1 MGLVAVAPAALLLL
15 PFPLGAEG
23 VLGAVFDSGVSKLL
37 AVLLVLRAG
46 VRELF
51 SERLKNINI
60 CK

>member
-1 MGLVAVAPAALLLL
+1 MVVAPAELLLL

-37 AVLLVLRAG
+37 AALLLPLRAG

-51 SERLKNINI
+51 SERLKYINI
-60 CK
+60 RT